1 MANSK
6 KPVAAANENEE
17 GFVTVKLPREAG
29 ADEIVYVSVNNIGYA
44 IKRGEA
50 IKVPKAVANEIRR
63 SERAKEKLWETKD
76 SFLDAAK
83 R

>member
-1 MANSK
+1 MAAK
-6 KPVAAANENEE
+6 KPAAAAKEDET

-29 ADEIVYVSVNNIGYA
+29 ADDIVYVSVNSVGYA

-76 SFLDAAK
+76 SYLEAAK